1 MDPPL
6 VQLVSLQD
14 RALCRSVPVERLR
27 AAFLDWLEES
37 VLIQGLGA
45 TARRVAEA
53 SAIWNVQLAR
63 QKKKADPRLPWR
75 VIGLRAW
82 SASLPDHPAAR
93 KRTGLGTLY
102 PLW

>member
-14 RALCRSVPVERLR
+14 RAWRRFVPVERYR
-27 AAFLDWLEES
+27 AAFVHWLEEG
-37 VLIQGLGA
+37 VLIQKLRDGKRGTSICNLKC
-45 TARRVAEA
+45 
-53 SAIWNVQLAR
+53 AIRNT
-63 QKKKADPRLPWR
+63 KEKADPRRPWR

-93 KRTGLGTLY
+93 ERTGLGTLY
-102 PLW
+102 PVR